1 MTRIALALLL
11 LAAFGLTAEAKAQ
24 AAKNAAYFELGGN
37 AIAPSVNY
45 ERRFTES
52 WAGRIGVSFVSSA
65 TSTSTSTD
73 SDSALIVP
81 LTVSWIGQPQS
92 NHHLEL
98 GGGVT
103 FATGDQQELFD
114 DLGDDEDRFST
125 AFATAIVGYR
135 YQKPGRGFQ
144 FRAAFTPVI
153 DSGGILPWAGI
164 SFGYA
169 W

>member
-1 MTRIALALLL
+1 MRRIAVTLLL
-11 LAAFGLTAEAKAQ
+11 TLLAFAGEAHAQ
-24 AAKNAAYFELGGN
+24 AAKNSAYFEVGGN
-37 AIAPSVNY
+37 AILPSVNY
-45 ERRFTES
+45 ERRFHEN
-52 WAGRIGVSFVSSA
+52 WAGRIGASFVSS
-65 TSTSTSTD
+65 SSSGGD
-73 SDSALIVP
+73 SDSTLIVP

-103 FATGDQQELFD
+103 FATGDRQDLFD
-114 DLGDDEDRFST
+114 DLGDDDERFST

-153 DSGGILPWAGI
+153 DSGGVLPWAAV